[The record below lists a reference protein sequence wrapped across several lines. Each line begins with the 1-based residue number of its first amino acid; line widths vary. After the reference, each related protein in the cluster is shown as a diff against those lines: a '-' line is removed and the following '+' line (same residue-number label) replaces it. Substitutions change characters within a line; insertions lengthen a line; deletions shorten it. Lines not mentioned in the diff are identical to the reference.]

1 MFTQEV
7 EVLVV
12 TMVTVL
18 EALVMVTMEN
28 DQFLKKVTMVLV
40 LTLLII

>member
-1 MFTQEV
+1 
-7 EVLVV
+7 
-12 TMVTVL
+12 MVTVL

>member
-28 DQFLKKVTMVLV
+28 DQFLKRGTMVLV